1 MKINGKECM
10 YRSFEGY
17 NVTVKALNSETED
30 FKVDT
35 IYIDGKFSGMQDVQ
49 NTAKEQYERAN
60 TSMIV
65 FKILSTEKIMKR
77 VAMTIDDF
85 VKYGFEIDENNKP
98 IEK

>member
-17 NVTVKALNSETED
+17 NVTVKTLNAETEQ
-30 FKVDT
+30 FKTDC
-35 IYIDGKFSGMQDVQ
+35 IYIDGKFNSMQDVQ

-60 TSMIV
+60 VGEIV
-65 FKILSTEKIMKR
+65 FKVLSTEKVSRK

-85 VKYGFEIDENNKP
+85 VKYGFEIDDNFKP